1 MVRELAI
8 IYKTKKGNNMPE
20 PITLGTGALIW
31 EYALKPIADS
41 IKKEYGDETKKL
53 LKSGIEKVF
62 EKLPFQKKE
71 LEVIE
76 AEIVDTDIVTLT
88 DKNKFLEFIQNN
100 QQIADILNE
109 ASKREPNIHVVI
121 EKSYN
126 EILIDGNNNSIT
138 F

>member
-1 MVRELAI
+1 
-8 IYKTKKGNNMPE
+8 MPE
-20 PITLGTGALIW
+20 PITLGAGALIW

-41 IKKEYGDETKKL
+41 IKKEYGEETKKL
-53 LKSGIEKVF
+53 LKSGIEKAF

-76 AEIVDTDIVTLT
+76 AEIIDADVTTLT
-88 DKNKFLEFIQNN
+88 NKSEFLEFIQDNH
-100 QQIADILNE
+100 QIADILNE
-109 ASKREPNIHVVI
+109 VSKREPNINIVI

-126 EILIDGNNNSIT
+126 EILIDGNNNSIN